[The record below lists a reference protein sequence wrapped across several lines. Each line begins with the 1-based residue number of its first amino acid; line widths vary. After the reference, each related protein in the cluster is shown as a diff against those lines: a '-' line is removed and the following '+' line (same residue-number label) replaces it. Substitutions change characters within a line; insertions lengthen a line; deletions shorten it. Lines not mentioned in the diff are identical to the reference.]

1 MARGSVK
8 ARGNSYRVRI
18 SYQDEAGKRHQVS
31 KTASGSNQA
40 EKLRTQ
46 LLGELDKGILAKPSK
61 TTIGIYLEQWL
72 KSYVAS
78 TVAPRT
84 HESYAYIAK
93 KHLIPVLGNI
103 KLCNLRPQHLQQLY
117 GDKLQQGLSP
127 RTVQLL
133 HVTLHKAL
141 KNAIKTG
148 LLSRNPLDLVDPPK
162 VERHEMKTMTEE
174 DISRFLN
181 EARKGDYYS
190 LFYIYLFTGIRR
202 GEALSLRWSDV
213 DLPGCQLSISKTM
226 QCLNNKITY
235 KSPKTANSR
244 RLVALSPS
252 TCVVLRLHK
261 EAQNKIR
268 KYKEDPSES
277 DKESPSVSDKEDP
290 SVSNDDLVFC
300 QSDGKPYLPNTI
312 SHAWIKLVK
321 RCGLDGIRLHDAR
334 HTHATLLFKSGV
346 SAKVIQERLGH
357 SSVAFTMNTYAH
369 VSPGMQKQ
377 AASQFDDA
385 VISKGLVSTVSHIDG
400 IIKSKDTE

>member
-31 KTASGSNQA
+31 KTASGSHQA

-93 KHLIPVLGNI
+93 KHLIPALGQI

-117 GDKLQQGLSP
+117 ADKLKQGLSP

-148 LLSRNPLDLVDPPK
+148 LLSRNPLDMVDPPK

-226 QCLNNKITY
+226 QFLNNKVTY

-268 KYKEDPSES
+268 KYKEDPS
-277 DKESPSVSDKEDP
+277 VSDKEDP
-290 SVSNDDLVFC
+290 SVSDDDLVFC
-300 QSDGKPYLPNTI
+300 QSDGKPYLPSTI
-312 SHAWIKLVK
+312 SHAWIKLIK

-377 AASQFDDA
+377 AANQFDDT
-385 VISKGLVSTVSHIDG
+385 VISKGLVATVSHIDG

>member
-78 TVAPRT
+78 TVAPST
-84 HESYAYIAK
+84 FESYSYIVK
-93 KHLIPVLGNI
+93 KYLIPALGNI
-103 KLCNLRPQHLQQLY
+103 KLCNLKPQHLQKFYADELQL
-117 GDKLQQGLSP
+117 GLSP
-127 RTVQLL
+127 RSVL
-133 HVTLHKAL
+133 HMHITLHKAF
-141 KNAIKTG
+141 KSAFKTG
-148 LLSRNPLDLVDPPK
+148 LLSHNPIDLVDPPK
-162 VERHEMKTMTEE
+162 VERPEMKTMTEE

-202 GEALSLRWSDV
+202 NEALALRWSDV
-213 DLPGCQLSISKTM
+213 DLLGCQLSVNKTM
-226 QCLNNKITY
+226 QFLNNKVTY

-252 TCVVLRLHK
+252 TCVVLRLHR

-268 KYKEDPSES
+268 KYKEDPLVS
-277 DKESPSVSDKEDP
+277 DKESPSESDKEDP
-290 SVSNDDLVFC
+290 SESDDDLVFC

-312 SHAWIKLVK
+312 SHAWIKLVRK
-321 RCGLDGIRLHDAR
+321 CGLEGIRLHDAR

-377 AASQFDDA
+377 AADKFDDA
-385 VISKGLVSTVSHIDG
+385 VISGKSLSNSRAVSKGE
-400 IIKSKDTE
+400 KR

>member
-93 KHLIPVLGNI
+93 KHLIPALGQI

-117 GDKLQQGLSP
+117 ADKLKQGLSP

-148 LLSRNPLDLVDPPK
+148 LLSRNPLDMVDPPK

-226 QCLNNKITY
+226 QFLNNKVTY

-268 KYKEDPSES
+268 KYKEDPS
-277 DKESPSVSDKEDP
+277 VSDKEDP
-290 SVSNDDLVFC
+290 SVSDDDLVFC
-300 QSDGKPYLPNTI
+300 QSDGKPYLPSTI
-312 SHAWIKLVK
+312 SHAWIKLIK

-377 AASQFDDA
+377 AANQFDDT
-385 VISKGLVSTVSHIDG
+385 VISKGLVATVSHIDG